1 MLWRKIP
8 GYRKYILPCAGITLI
23 RFTGLISD
31 PGTGQE
37 HPGNT
42 ENLQSF
48 LLERVRTTTKVRRK
62 FNFGRL

>member
-31 PGTGQE
+31 PWQRQGTPRE
-37 HPGNT
+37 H
-42 ENLQSF
+42 
-48 LLERVRTTTKVRRK
+48 
-62 FNFGRL
+62 

>member
-8 GYRKYILPCAGITLI
+8 DGRKYILPCAGITLI

-31 PGTGQE
+31 PGMGQE
-37 HPGNT
+37 HPGNA

-62 FNFGRL
+62 INFSQV